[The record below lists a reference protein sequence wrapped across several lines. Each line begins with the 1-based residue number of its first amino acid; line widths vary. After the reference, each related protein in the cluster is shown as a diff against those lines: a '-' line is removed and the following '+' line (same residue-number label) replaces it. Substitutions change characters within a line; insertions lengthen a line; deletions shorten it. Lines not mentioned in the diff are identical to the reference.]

1 MRPSEGRYSLWPVA
15 VFLVVLV
22 LAALS
27 ITPTVEFNNAP
38 PSDFV
43 PLHASDAGPKAA
55 LAGGYWEVAARVI
68 QWKYS
73 RTSSLPVQAPAEFA
87 MSTSKPDKSEDQV
100 ARTVYWVKLREEW
113 LRPENWH
120 TAYVVDL
127 SWPERNAKSFS
138 RAIKQFI
145 DQP

>member
-1 MRPSEGRYSLWPVA
+1 VA

-27 ITPTVEFNNAP
+27 ITPTVKLNSAP

-43 PLHASDAGPKAA
+43 ALRASSAGSKAA
-55 LAGGYWEVAARVI
+55 LAGGYWEVAAGVI

-73 RTSSLPVQAPAEFA
+73 RTSTLPAQAPAEFA
-87 MSTSKPDKSEDQV
+87 LANSKPDKIEDQ
-100 ARTVYWVKLREEW
+100 ASRAAYWAKLREEW

-120 TAYVVDL
+120 TTYGVDL
-127 SWPERNAKSFS
+127 NWPVRNAKSFS